1 MKTPLV
7 PQAQFDAIGRL
18 NLSQTPEA
26 EWNPKIK
33 KIIEQMPEINQRTL
47 KFICEYFQEVVDYE
61 PSGLNEV
68 DLSLGEQKAGNKM
81 TSYNIA
87 VTVGPNIFREKVESA
102 DSILYH
108 GDYYEVFIRM
118 IDYC

>member
-61 PSGLNEV
+61 PNGPNHVV
-68 DLSLGEQKAGNKM
+68 DLDTGEQKVGNKM
-81 TSYNIA
+81 TSYNLA
-87 VTVGPNIFREKVESA
+87 VTYCPNIFREKVESA
-102 DSILYH
+102 NSILLYH
-108 GDYYEVFIRM
+108 GVYYEVLIRM
-118 IDYC
+118 ID